1 MLLSSF
7 FLQKGISKYMRL
19 NNIFKTLF
27 GKKETQ
33 PEIIK
38 QVNIEPTTLPVVTKP
53 VATKSA
59 EVKKVTKKEVSTP
72 QEPVTKKLK
81 NKSKIPVIK
90 QLKK

>member
-1 MLLSSF
+1 
-7 FLQKGISKYMRL
+7 MRL

-38 QVNIEPTTLPVVTKP
+38 QVNIEPATLPVNTKP
-53 VATKSA
+53 VVTRTT
-59 EVKKVTKKEVSTP
+59 EIKKVVKKEVSVP
-72 QEPVTKKLK
+72 QEPVVKKLK
-81 NKSKIPVIK
+81 NKSKILVIK

>member
-1 MLLSSF
+1 
-7 FLQKGISKYMRL
+7 MRL

-38 QVNIEPTTLPVVTKP
+38 QVNIEPATLPVNTKP
-53 VATKSA
+53 VVTRTT
-59 EVKKVTKKEVSTP
+59 EIKKVTKKEVSVP
-72 QEPVTKKLK
+72 QEPVVKKEVSVPQEPVVKKLK
-81 NKSKIPVIK
+81 NKSKTLVIK